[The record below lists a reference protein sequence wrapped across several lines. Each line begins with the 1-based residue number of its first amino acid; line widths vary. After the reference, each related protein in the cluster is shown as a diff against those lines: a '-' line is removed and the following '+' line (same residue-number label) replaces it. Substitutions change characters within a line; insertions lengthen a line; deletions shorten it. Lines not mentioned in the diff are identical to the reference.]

1 MQRKAV
7 HGGHIEHMDAG
18 HQRRDAP
25 QTSAP
30 EGERVKSPNAGGLQ
44 SLDDAAASP
53 ARLRL
58 GICHAALV
66 IISLNSESRY

>member
-25 QTSAP
+25 QTNAP
-30 EGERVKSPNAGGLQ
+30 QGERVKLSAMPH
-44 SLDDAAASP
+44 SSYY
-53 ARLRL
+53 RLILKVGTRREEL
-58 GICHAALV
+58 
-66 IISLNSESRY
+66 R